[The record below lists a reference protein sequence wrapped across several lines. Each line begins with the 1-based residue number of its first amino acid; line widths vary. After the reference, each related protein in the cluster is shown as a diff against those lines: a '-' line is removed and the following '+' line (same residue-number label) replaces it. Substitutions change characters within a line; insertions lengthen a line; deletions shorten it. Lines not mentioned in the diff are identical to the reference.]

1 MAGEEKTNELEEKK
15 IFTSNAQRTT
25 TVEKG
30 ETIIELNDVTIR
42 FNKNNLKVDNLK
54 EYFVRLVTRQ
64 LMFQEFIALK
74 NINLTI
80 KKGDAI
86 GQAIFMKYEIADNDN
101 ATGKRTGG
109 FGSTNKKEK

>member
-1 MAGEEKTNELEEKK
+1 MVGEEKTNELEEKK

-80 KKGDAI
+80 KKERHGDLLEQMAP
-86 GQAIFMKYEIADNDN
+86 ASRLCLRLSAEY
-101 ATGKRTGG
+101 
-109 FGSTNKKEK
+109 